1 MFPITGCA
9 VNRDRPDQGRLNVLK
24 GFKSYLRID
33 ERPTDSHMIR
43 MEAIFYIALSLS
55 VLFLIN
61 TGILLFT
68 YKDLGVVHAAS
79 LMLSVLSLITLFL
92 IRHLQYPSIYLVIL
106 CAYLV
111 PTMFYITLPDGTG
124 INSSLVPLVAFMPS
138 VAGYIAGVR
147 ASIIACFVS
156 YFCFIIMFLYT
167 TPTSL
172 AAASSNIAY
181 IDRLVYALIAT
192 TMASV
197 VATKLTSQLH
207 AALAEANRAVQR
219 AISSGARELKEVEAR
234 REAEQANQAKSEFL
248 ARMSHEIRTPMNGV
262 IGMVD
267 LLERTEL
274 DPAQKKYIDTIG
286 SSADNLLRIINDV
299 LDFSKIES
307 GKMRLERAPFNPVV
321 LFQDTADLL
330 APLAAKKGLALNCA
344 VTSNVPE
351 TLVGDEVR
359 LRQVIVNLIGNA
371 IKFTEEGEIR
381 LSVDAQT
388 TALESC
394 MLRITVTD
402 TGEGIAAGDQKRLF
416 EAFEQADNSSTR
428 SHGGTGLGLAICRQI
443 VQLMGGDIGVDSEP
457 GRGSTFTVTAALHC
471 PAVPQEQ
478 AAAPAADVDAAGNE
492 AANAPNYGARVL
504 VAEDNPVNQ
513 FVIEE
518 HLRQLGC
525 EVDFAGNGQEAVD
538 AIDREDY
545 QLVFMDV
552 QMPGMDGLQATQ
564 AVRNKEERA
573 NGETRLPII
582 ALTAETMEGDR
593 DKCLA
598 AGMDDHLG
606 KPVIRGQLES
616 ILDAWAPRS
625 AS

>member
-1 MFPITGCA
+1 
-9 VNRDRPDQGRLNVLK
+9 
-24 GFKSYLRID
+24 
-33 ERPTDSHMIR
+33 MIR

-68 YKDLGVVHAAS
+68 YKDLGVEHAAS

-321 LFQDTADLL
+321 LFQDIADLL
-330 APLAAKKGLALNCA
+330 APLAAKKGLPLNCA

-371 IKFTEEGEIR
+371 IKFTDEGHVE
-381 LSVDAQT
+381 LS
-388 TALESC
+388 
-394 MLRITVTD
+394 LRRVQEGAGLDIEVRD
-402 TGEGIAAGDQKRLF
+402 TGVGMEPDFVERMF
-416 EAFEQADNSSTR
+416 EPFEQAEHTR
-428 SHGGTGLGLAICRQI
+428 DRPQGSGLGLAITHHLITQMDGTIAVESALGEGTCVR
-443 VQLMGGDIGVDSEP
+443 VSLPLRAAEAPVVEERAGG
-457 GRGSTFTVTAALHC
+457 
-471 PAVPQEQ
+471 PA
-478 AAAPAADVDAAGNE
+478 E
-492 AANAPNYGARVL
+492 AAKL
-504 VAEDNPVNQ
+504 VEGLDVVIGEDNPVNAMIL
-513 FVIEE
+513 VAMLAAAGHRVTHAPNGSELLE
-518 HLRQLGC
+518 LASTGDYDVVLTDRRMPGLDGAEVARQL
-525 EVDFAGNGQEAVD
+525 
-538 AIDREDY
+538 
-545 QLVFMDV
+545 
-552 QMPGMDGLQATQ
+552 
-564 AVRNKEERA
+564 RA
-573 NGETRLPII
+573 LGAPRGTVPIL
-582 ALTAETMEGDR
+582 ALTAEAFEEEHAQLREAGIDEVLV
-593 DKCLA
+593 KPIGAQQLA
-598 AGMDDHLG
+598 EAIARHVL
-606 KPVIRGQLES
+606 KAR
-616 ILDAWAPRS
+616 A
-625 AS
+625 